1 MGDAF
6 VERSGRTR
14 AAGRRFLLLEPQQA
28 LPGRLGADTG
38 RLNFDDHR
46 GRSDGSI
53 DSSLVFARAR
63 FHRTDQLSTLPVA
76 LADSVLH
83 SHRRGT
89 RCARNV
95 GGDGV
100 AAVVRPGD
108 CHLSVDRASA
118 AFAAWPTRHHLAD
131 GRDGDCRIGGF
142 DRREPVVEA
151 APVPGKGSTRSAR
164 PQWIGNIQA
173 RDSFDDGRL
182 TGSTPGRRA
191 RSSPDSDLGRQQ
203 CRAIRPARAALAR
216 RRITRRFANSGPVR
230 DPRQLSADPARPY
243 RGGRSCNAFADK
255 AFALAN
261 TAEISTV
268 VLIAQWTGYFSAP
281 ALRVQRSDGSE
292 LRGAA
297 AAPAALEGLA
307 DIIRALRAA
316 GKRVVLV
323 LNIPVAPELAPRS
336 ILERRWSGS
345 VVVRGDG
352 MSRDTWS
359 AIRDRLSGGLASAAR
374 EAGATLID
382 PADFLCDSLRCP
394 ALERNGVPRYHD
406 GYHLRASFVRDHV
419 GYLDSVILGAPR

>member
-1 MGDAF
+1 
-6 VERSGRTR
+6 
-14 AAGRRFLLLEPQQA
+14 
-28 LPGRLGADTG
+28 
-38 RLNFDDHR
+38 
-46 GRSDGSI
+46 
-53 DSSLVFARAR
+53 
-63 FHRTDQLSTLPVA
+63 
-76 LADSVLH
+76 
-83 SHRRGT
+83 
-89 RCARNV
+89 
-95 GGDGV
+95 
-100 AAVVRPGD
+100 
-108 CHLSVDRASA
+108 
-118 AFAAWPTRHHLAD
+118 
-131 GRDGDCRIGGF
+131 
-142 DRREPVVEA
+142 
-151 APVPGKGSTRSAR
+151 
-164 PQWIGNIQA
+164 
-173 RDSFDDGRL
+173 
-182 TGSTPGRRA
+182 
-191 RSSPDSDLGRQQ
+191 
-203 CRAIRPARAALAR
+203 
-216 RRITRRFANSGPVR
+216 
-230 DPRQLSADPARPY
+230 LSADPARPY